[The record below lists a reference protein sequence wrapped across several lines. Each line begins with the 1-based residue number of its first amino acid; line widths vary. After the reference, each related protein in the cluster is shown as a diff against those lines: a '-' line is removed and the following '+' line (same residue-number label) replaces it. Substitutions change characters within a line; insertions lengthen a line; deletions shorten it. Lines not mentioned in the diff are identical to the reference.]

1 MEHVRQLADWD
12 CGLACVEM
20 VMRWIYRHLQE
31 PLPRDIRK
39 RIQSVIQSESIWT
52 VDLATYLVDEFDTTS
67 SVDVWF
73 ASNVMHVNPVH
84 QAHPF
89 YHAEFAADVAR
100 VGPKYTA
107 WQARGAVPRH
117 VPCSELMQRMKDRP
131 SALIVLVDASRLTCC
146 VWGQRAR
153 QTGFQGH
160 FIVVVD
166 IVQEDGNVVV
176 HYVDSASDQHT
187 RCRMDGHTFDVARCS
202 PDTDED
208 LILVSVSR

>member
-100 VGPKYTA
+100 VGPN
-107 WQARGAVPRH
+107 
-117 VPCSELMQRMKDRP
+117 ELMQRMKDRP

-166 IVQEDGNVVV
+166 IVQEGLHAAAVLLAI
-176 HYVDSASDQHT
+176 SP
-187 RCRMDGHTFDVARCS
+187 TF
-202 PDTDED
+202 
-208 LILVSVSR
+208 L